1 MQDAPSVWPAIGAFV
16 AVIALIPLALW
27 ALKRLQAGP
36 AGTVRLVTLAGGLTL
51 GPRERVVV
59 VETDGR
65 RWLLG
70 VTGQSITM
78 LAELGPAPE
87 GGTPPQAAGPTPPAG
102 PSAGFPPNPFAQMLD
117 RLKRH
122 G

>member
-16 AVIALIPLALW
+16 AVVALIPLALW
-27 ALKRLQAGP
+27 MLKRVQAGP
-36 AGTVRLVTLAGGLTL
+36 AGAARLVNLAGGLTL

-59 VETDGR
+59 VEADGR

-70 VTGQSITM
+70 VTGQSIS
-78 LAELGPAPE
+78 LIAELDPSAPVPATGDGP
-87 GGTPPQAAGPTPPAG
+87 PPAG
-102 PSAGFPPNPFAQMLD
+102 TPQGFPPNPFAQLLD
-117 RLKRH
+117 RMKRH

>member
-1 MQDAPSVWPAIGAFV
+1 MHEAPSVWPAIGAFV
-16 AVIALIPLALW
+16 TVLVLIPIALW
-27 ALKRLQAGP
+27 VVKRLQSG
-36 AGTVRLVTLAGGLTL
+36 GTGAARPVTLAGGLAL

-59 VETDGR
+59 IEADGR

-78 LAELGPAPE
+78 LAELAPAAAGVGTVADPAAVGPA
-87 GGTPPQAAGPTPPAG
+87 TAA
-102 PSAGFPPNPFAQMLD
+102 PPNPFAQMLE
-117 RLKRH
+117 RFKRH